1 VVSLHA
7 ALEYIHKLGRE
18 NLVANAAMLAEAT
31 REAAKA
37 LGLRLFAT
45 SRPSN
50 AVTAIC
56 APAGMDSG
64 AIVKGLRNR
73 FGAIVSNGQ
82 GSMKGQI
89 FRFAHLGYYDTLDL
103 FASIAALEV
112 VLSKLGVGV
121 ELGSGVRAAEKV
133 YLRRAEQEEGEK
145 LSKAS

>member
-1 VVSLHA
+1 MVALHA
-7 ALEYIHKLGRE
+7 ALEYIGKLGRE

-37 LGLRLFAT
+37 LGLKLFAS

-50 AVTAIC
+50 AVTAIR
-56 APAGMDSG
+56 APGGMDSG

-82 GSMKGQI
+82 GSMKGQL

-103 FASIAALEV
+103 FASVAALEV
-112 VLSKLGVGV
+112 VLRMLGVGI
-121 ELGSGVRAAEKV
+121 ELGSGVRAAQEV
-133 YLRRAEQEEGEK
+133 YLRCTESQEAEK
-145 LSKAS
+145 VSAA